1 VVPKN
6 LFRAFFLKFWGKV
19 CAAAAAATFVFQ
31 QDS

>member
-1 VVPKN
+1 MVLKN

-19 CAAAAAATFVFQ
+19 CAAAAATFVFQ